1 MYYYCWVSD
10 QLQRL
15 DAGTFI
21 QLYFKLFQCEPTL
34 MALVLLHVTSTEK
47 VSLLF
52 FFYHLTL
59 FHKSK
64 VTKTLKKN
72 VFATCFWKESSESK
86 LLFFHMKCKINT

>member
-64 VTKTLKKN
+64 VTKTLKKMCLQLVSGKKVRKVN
-72 VFATCFWKESSESK
+72 YFSLV
-86 LLFFHMKCKINT
+86 